1 MAVKRFVIDASMALK
16 WQFKDELETKGAMQ
30 LFSDFIEREVDLLSP
45 TLFAYEVVNAVHIAI
60 SRERIPEGEGI
71 GIITDILG
79 VGVTLVDFSG
89 LIERTFN
96 LARLYNRSAYD
107 CAYIALA
114 EKEDCIFYTGDQRL
128 YNALKDKLAFVR
140 WAGDYP

>member
-1 MAVKRFVIDASMALK
+1 MAVKRFVVDASMALK
-16 WQFKDELETKGAMQ
+16 WQFRDELEAEGAVQ
-30 LFSDFIEREVDLLSP
+30 LFSDFIERKVDLVSP
-45 TLFAYEVVNAVHIAI
+45 TLFAYEVVNAVHIAV
-60 SRERIPEGEGI
+60 SRERTPEGEGI

-79 VGVTLVDFSG
+79 VGLALVDFSG

-114 EKEDCIFYTGDQRL
+114 EKEGCILYTGDRRL